1 MRKGDS
7 SSAGNLQGYL
17 CRRACADG
25 TPPALPAASGCRE
38 TRFGRCTGRSGGMAW
53 LPREAACSSHSA
65 SAPHVGAELRLKM
78 PLCSS
83 FR

>member
-7 SSAGNLQGYL
+7 PSAGNPLGYL
-17 CRRACADG
+17 CRRARADRTPG
-25 TPPALPAASGCRE
+25 TAAASGCRE
-38 TRFGRCTGRSGGMAW
+38 TRVGRCIGCSGGMAW
-53 LPREAACSSHSA
+53 LPREAACGSHST
-65 SAPHVGAELRLKM
+65 SVPHVGAELRLKM